1 MAPARPKT
9 RAEPTSSCLTGRPRY
24 PKDSSKPPQAS
35 GGPASGGPEEPRDP
49 RRRGGGARAF
59 LQDGACCQGPR
70 GGRLREAGWPRNGR
84 EGLGRP
90 SQGSRAEAC
99 RQKYF
104 RRGRAGAPRLCL
116 PCCGFSCRL
125 LFPQPYVPR
134 DPPVLRVTEG
144 PFFSEVVA
152 YYEHVRQ
159 VVRLYNLPGE
169 PCRSEGPRGGGGCR
183 GVRRSSF
190 CSRLMRLF
198 PTEVSFA
205 VGSQ

>member
-1 MAPARPKT
+1 MA
-9 RAEPTSSCLTGRPRY
+9 EERPRGLG
-24 PKDSSKPPQAS
+24 PAQPGVS
-35 GGPASGGPEEPRDP
+35 GGGLPAEVLPPRSGR
-49 RRRGGGARAF
+49 
-59 LQDGACCQGPR
+59 C
-70 GGRLREAGWPRNGR
+70 
-84 EGLGRP
+84 
-90 SQGSRAEAC
+90 
-99 RQKYF
+99 
-104 RRGRAGAPRLCL
+104 PRLCL

>member
-1 MAPARPKT
+1 MTRGGEAEGHGPSSRTVPAA
-9 RAEPTSSCLTGRPRY
+9 RALAGA
-24 PKDSSKPPQAS
+24 AS
-35 GGPASGGPEEPRDP
+35 GRW
-49 RRRGGGARAF
+49 
-59 LQDGACCQGPR
+59 
-70 GGRLREAGWPRNGR
+70 GGRGTAAG
-84 EGLGRP
+84 GLGRP

-104 RRGRAGAPRLCL
+104 CRGRAGAPRLCL
-116 PCCGFSCRL
+116 PCCGFSCHL

-169 PCRSEGPRGGGGCR
+169 PCRSEGPRGGRGCR
-183 GVRRSSF
+183 GVCCSSF

-205 VGSQ
+205 MGSR